1 MYFTAV
7 CQSGEGHSGIARL
20 TIRIMKLTTVLMIA
34 ACLQISARGLSQ
46 TVTIQEKNASLQKIF
61 EDIRQQTGY
70 QFFYID
76 ETLRSAGPVTLSVRN
91 ESLEKVLALCFRDQP
106 LTYTISDKTIIVKR
120 KAAGQTALASP
131 AAAPVDTAVKGRV
144 VDEIGQ
150 PLEGVSVTIV
160 GSSTGTTT
168 DAAGNF
174 ALTVPDGATIRFSS
188 VGYKAVEEKI
198 AGRTT
203 IDIRLR
209 KNALSIE
216 EIVVIGYGT
225 QRKRDLTGT
234 ITSVKGEDI
243 ARMPSTNPV
252 SSLQGKVPGLTIVNN
267 GRAGAAP
274 TVRIRGV
281 NSTNNSDPLYVVD
294 GVFQTNIDY
303 INPGDIEKI
312 EVLRDPSSI
321 AVFGL
326 QGGNG
331 VIIVTTKRAAKGQ
344 TRISY
349 QGNVG
354 IQHVTHKIAV
364 TDAAG
369 FKKLYSAQLANL
381 NAAPFDYTNYT
392 ANTNWQDLVLR
403 DAVINTNTLSISS
416 SGEKSTTLM
425 SLGYNTQQGV
435 LKYDGYQKYIARLN
449 HEIRFSKD
457 VKVGGDLT
465 GFYWNQQNPG
475 ADLNNAIW
483 AAPIVPVQKD
493 ANTYYSMPTFQRA
506 QVSNPVARL
515 NGGTDN
521 SINHGYRAVGNIF
534 AEIRF
539 LKHFTWRS
547 SFYTDLGFNN
557 SRTYSPLPFTY
568 IYLGENGAPTTT
580 FFDTSVHT
588 SVSQTQAEYRKFQQD
603 HTLTFDKT
611 FGDHHVT
618 AMAGFTTLFQGSST
632 LSGSRKD
639 LTLNIPDNPDYW
651 YLGVANANNPISND
665 GSGTA
670 ESYMSYLGR
679 INYSFQDKYLVNLTY
694 RRDGSSKF
702 APANRWGNF
711 GSVGVGWVIS
721 DEDFFKSVRHI
732 DFLKLRGAWGTVGS
746 GLGLPAN
753 LYLPGLTTA
762 NSGVFGDN
770 VYTSVSQAYVPDPNL
785 HWEVVRGIDLGI
797 EARALDNRLSAEITL
812 YDRTTKD
819 ILTTLTL
826 PGSAGNFSYRTNLGS
841 ISNRGIE
848 VSLGW
853 NDKLG
858 KDFTYSISGNFS
870 YNKNK
875 VVSIGNNLDFEILGN
890 SGVNKTVTGQSI
902 GYFFGYKQVGI
913 YQVTADLDK
922 MPAFTNSLPGDIAY
936 ADINHDGVITDKDR
950 TYLGTPFPIWNFGG
964 NLTLGY
970 KHFDLSVDV
979 NGVAGNKI
987 YTQRRTA
994 TFATL
999 NYESNRLKA
1008 WTGPGTTNVE
1018 PILDNNRG
1026 NNFLFSSYFL
1036 EPGDYF
1042 RIRMLQIGY
1051 TFSHPFLAKTPVKDL
1066 RIYLSGQN
1074 LTTFTKATGYTPEVA
1089 IGTPT
1094 AAGADNGTYPLP
1106 AIYSFGLNVTF

>member
-1 MYFTAV
+1 
-7 CQSGEGHSGIARL
+7 
-20 TIRIMKLTTVLMIA
+20 MKLITVLMIA
-34 ACLQISARGLSQ
+34 ACLQVSARGLSQ
-46 TVTIQEKNASLQKIF
+46 TVTIHEKNIPLEKVF
-61 EDIRQQTGY
+61 EKIRQQTGY
-70 QFFYID
+70 QFFYVD
-76 ETLRSAGPVTLSVRN
+76 ELLRSAAPVTISVRN
-91 ESLEKVLALCFRDQP
+91 ESLDKVLALCFRDQP

-120 KAAGQTALASP
+120 RPAESAAGLPSP
-131 AAAPVDTAVKGRV
+131 AAPADITIKGRV
-144 VDEIGQ
+144 MDDTGT
-150 PLEGVSVTIV
+150 PMEGVSVTIV
-160 GSSTGTTT
+160 GSSAGTST
-168 DAAGNF
+168 DATGNYSIS
-174 ALTVPDGATIRFSS
+174 APQDATIRFSFI
-188 VGYKAVEEKI
+188 GYKAVEEKV
-198 AGRTT
+198 AGRAT
-203 IDIRLR
+203 IDVVLK
-209 KNALSIE
+209 KNASSIE
-216 EIVVIGYGT
+216 EVVVIGYGT

-234 ITSVKGEDI
+234 ITSVKGEEI
-243 ARMPSTNPV
+243 ARQPATNPI
-252 SSLQGKVPGLTIVNN
+252 SSLQGRVPGLTIVNN

-281 NSTNNSDPLYVVD
+281 NSTNNADPLYVVD

-303 INPGDIEKI
+303 LNPGDIEKI

-354 IQHVTHKIAV
+354 IQHVTHKISV
-364 TDAAG
+364 TDATG
-369 FKKLYSAQLANL
+369 FKKLYSAQLANI
-381 NAAPFDYTNYT
+381 NAAPFDFTNYT
-392 ANTNWQDLVLR
+392 ANTNWQDLILR

-416 SGEKSTTLM
+416 SGDKSTTLM

-435 LKYDGYQKYIARLN
+435 LKYDGYQKYITRLN

-457 VKVGGDLT
+457 IKVGGDLT

-475 ADLNNAIW
+475 ADLNNGIW
-483 AAPIVPVQKD
+483 AAPIVPVQQN
-493 ANTYYSMPTFQRA
+493 ATTYYSMPTFQRA

-515 NGGTDN
+515 NGGTNN
-521 SINHGYRAVGNIF
+521 SVNHGYRAVGSLF
-534 AEIRF
+534 AEIKLF
-539 LKHFTWRS
+539 KYFTWRS
-547 SFYTDLGFNN
+547 AFYTDLGFNS
-557 SRTYSPLPFTY
+557 SRAYSPLPFTY

-580 FFDTSVHT
+580 FYDTSVHT
-588 SVSQTQAEYRKFQQD
+588 SVSQNQAEYRKYQQD
-603 HTLTFDKT
+603 HTLTFDKS
-611 FGDHHVT
+611 FGHHHIT
-618 AMAGFTTLFQGSST
+618 ALAGFTTLFQGSTT
-632 LSGSRKD
+632 LSGNRKD
-639 LTLNIPDNPDYW
+639 LTLNIPDDPNYW
-651 YLGVANANNPISND
+651 YLNVVNVNNPVSND

-679 INYSFQDKYLVNLTY
+679 VNYSFKDKYLINATF
-694 RRDGSSKF
+694 RRDGNSKF
-702 APANRWGNF
+702 AARNRWGNF
-711 GSVGVGWVIS
+711 GSIGLGWVIS
-721 DEDFFKSVRHI
+721 DENFFQSVKKL
-732 DFLKLRGAWGTVGS
+732 DFLKLRASWGTVGS
-746 GLGLPAN
+746 GLGFAANSFLP
-753 LYLPGLTTA
+753 LVTTA

-770 VYTSVSQAYVPDPNL
+770 VYTSVGPSIIPDPNL
-785 HWEVVRGIDLGI
+785 HWESVRGIDLGV
-797 EARALDNRLSAEITL
+797 EARAFDNRLSTEITL
-812 YDRTTKD
+812 YDRTTRD

-826 PGSAGNFSYRTNLGS
+826 PGTAGNYSYRTNLGT

-853 NDKLG
+853 NDKIG
-858 KDFTYSISGNFS
+858 KDFSYSVSGNFS

-875 VVSIGNNLDFEILGN
+875 VVSIGNNIDFEIVGN
-890 SGVNKTVTGQSI
+890 GGVNLTETGKSI
-902 GYFFGYKQVGI
+902 GYFYGYKQVGV

-922 MPAFTNSLPGDIAY
+922 MPAFSNSLPGDIAY
-936 ADINHDGVITDKDR
+936 ADINHDGVISDKDR
-950 TYLGTPFPIWNFGG
+950 TYLGTPFPTWNFGG
-964 NLTLGY
+964 NVTLGY

-987 YTQRRTA
+987 YTQRRNA

-1018 PILDNNRG
+1018 PILDNTRG

-1036 EPGDYF
+1036 EPGDYL

-1074 LTTFTKATGYTPEVA
+1074 LTTFSKVTGYTPEVG

-1094 AAGADNGTYPLP
+1094 AAGADNGTFPLP